1 MADEELDLEG
11 IPEEELGPFLEW
23 RQKVGGANIN
33 PQTLLATDY
42 LNHFNEIVMMLEML
56 PDCPECIEEAKEW
69 RPKDYPQHFQ
79 DSGFKDKEL
88 AIEAYEHV
96 PTKFRKPFE
105 QAVDQMNRLVQMT
118 ISRFEAAM
126 TDGRSPE
133 DERFFVSEATQLLQR
148 LGELTSAIIHG
159 STKAMDQE
167 EIDTLLSGH

>member
-1 MADEELDLEG
+1 MAEELDLDG
-11 IPEEELGPFLEW
+11 IPEEELGSFLEW
-23 RQKVGGANIN
+23 RQKVSGANIN

-69 RPKDYPQHFQ
+69 HPKTYPEHFQ

-88 AIEAYEHV
+88 AIEAYNHV
-96 PTKFRKPFE
+96 PSKFRRPFE
-105 QAVDQMNRLVQMT
+105 QAVEQMNRLVQTT

-126 TDGRSPE
+126 TDGRSP
-133 DERFFVSEATQLLQR
+133 DEERIFVSEATQLLQR

-167 EIDTLLSGH
+167 EIDILLGEH

>member
-1 MADEELDLEG
+1 MAEDDLDLEG

-23 RQKVGGANIN
+23 RRKVDGANIN

-56 PDCPECIEEAKEW
+56 PDCPECIEEAKDW
-69 RPKDYPQHFQ
+69 RPKSYQDHFR

-88 AIEAYEHV
+88 AIEAYNYV
-96 PTKFRKPFE
+96 PSKFRKPFE
-105 QAVDQMNRLVQMT
+105 QAVEQMNRLVQTT
-118 ISRFEAAM
+118 IARFEAAM
-126 TDGRSPE
+126 TDGRSP
-133 DERFFVSEATQLLQR
+133 DEERGFVSEAVTLLQR

-167 EIDTLLSGH
+167 EIDTLLGTQ

>member
-1 MADEELDLEG
+1 M
-11 IPEEELGPFLEW
+11 GPFLEW

>member
-1 MADEELDLEG
+1 MAEELDLDG
-11 IPEEELGPFLEW
+11 IPEDELGPFLEW

-69 RPKDYPQHFQ
+69 HPKTYPEHFR

-96 PTKFRKPFE
+96 PSKFRRPFE
-105 QAVDQMNRLVQMT
+105 QAVEQMNRLVQTT

-133 DERFFVSEATQLLQR
+133 EERVFVSEATQLLQR

-159 STKAMDQE
+159 STKAMDQG
-167 EIDTLLSGH
+167 EIDTLLGAH

>member
-1 MADEELDLEG
+1 MADDLDLDG

-23 RQKVGGANIN
+23 RRKVDGANIN

-69 RPKDYPQHFQ
+69 RPKTYAQHFQ

-88 AIEAYEHV
+88 AIEAYNHV
-96 PTKFRKPFE
+96 PSKFRKPFE
-105 QAVDQMNRLVQMT
+105 QAVEQMNRLVQTT

-126 TDGRSPE
+126 TDGRSP
-133 DERFFVSEATQLLQR
+133 DEERIFVSEATQLLQR

-167 EIDTLLSGH
+167 EIDALLGEH